1 MIQINESSAASTSPS
16 EADSTTDAITHILR
30 QGARKMLAAAI
41 EDEVN
46 EFLDTRQH
54 LRDEH
59 GHRLVIRNGF
69 LPERELL
76 TGLGP
81 ATLGLICLPL
91 TTMSNR
97 TD

>member
-1 MIQINESSAASTSPS
+1 MFRDDFVVKNQIFPERHATMIQINESSAASTSPS
-16 EADSTTDAITHILR
+16 EADSTTDALTHILR

-59 GHRLVIRNGF
+59 GHRLVIRNGYG
-69 LPERELL
+69 R
-76 TGLGP
+76 
-81 ATLGLICLPL
+81 
-91 TTMSNR
+91 R
-97 TD
+97 HK